1 VSRPWGS
8 LRTARGRRNLALIS
22 LATTA
27 CAAVGAL
34 AADPGSGWYAHLDK
48 PPWQPPPVAFPLVWT
63 PLYADLAAVSAAAL
77 TTLEGE
83 GRNDEVAAYRT
94 ALAVN
99 LVLNAGWTVLFWRA
113 RSPWLA
119 TAWCAV
125 LTGSSLDL
133 ARRSRHVDG
142 RLHDALAP
150 YAAWC
155 AFATA
160 LNASIAR
167 RNR

>member
-1 VSRPWGS
+1 MSGPWGS
-8 LRTARGRRNLALIS
+8 LRTARGRRN
-22 LATTA
+22 
-27 CAAVGAL
+27 
-34 AADPGSGWYAHLDK
+34 
-48 PPWQPPPVAFPLVWT
+48 
-63 PLYADLAAVSAAAL
+63 
-77 TTLEGE
+77 
-83 GRNDEVAAYRT
+83 
-94 ALAVN
+94 
-99 LVLNAGWTVLFWRA
+99 
-113 RSPWLA
+113 
-119 TAWCAV
+119 
-125 LTGSSLDL
+125 L